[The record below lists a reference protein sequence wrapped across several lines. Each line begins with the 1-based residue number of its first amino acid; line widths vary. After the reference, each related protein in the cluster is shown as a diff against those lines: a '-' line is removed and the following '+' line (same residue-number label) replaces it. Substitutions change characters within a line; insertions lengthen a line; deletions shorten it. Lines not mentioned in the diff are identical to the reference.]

1 MILIFSFS
9 LFALSSGRTVLSS
22 FVMARESMGSDRL
35 RSERYPS
42 SLFSSSGS
50 GALSASS
57 CGGTGADGAGLSL
70 LTVEP
75 SVLLPPSDREKD
87 NRNKNLFN
95 RTSFMT
101 TFSGRLS
108 VNREIIDCFAKRGHF
123 YLVDVIV
130 N

>member
-1 MILIFSFS
+1 MIHSVRENTNEDNKFKINSVLNSDFNF
-9 LFALSSGRTVLSS
+9 FLSTFCLKLGRTLLSS
-22 FVMARESMGSDRL
+22 FVMARESIGSDRL

-75 SVLLPPSDREKD
+75 SVLPPPSDHERD
-87 NRNKNLFN
+87 NRNKNLFQWK
-95 RTSFMT
+95 SH
-101 TFSGRLS
+101 L
-108 VNREIIDCFAKRGHF
+108 
-123 YLVDVIV
+123 
-130 N
+130 